1 MDTAC
6 IILLKP
12 GADTLYLLTY
22 TAYNHYT
29 PYTVQPGDDFC
40 PYLRNKHCTPPA
52 LPREFLSIQHL
63 GATCVWGQ
71 IYKIPYDNITIY
83 RKIISSLS

>member
-29 PYTVQPGDDFC
+29 PYTFQPGDDFC
-40 PYLRNKHCTPPA
+40 PYLRNKHA
-52 LPREFLSIQHL
+52 LPREFLSIQHSGALCL
-63 GATCVWGQ
+63 GPDLHNTL
-71 IYKIPYDNITIY
+71 
-83 RKIISSLS
+83 R